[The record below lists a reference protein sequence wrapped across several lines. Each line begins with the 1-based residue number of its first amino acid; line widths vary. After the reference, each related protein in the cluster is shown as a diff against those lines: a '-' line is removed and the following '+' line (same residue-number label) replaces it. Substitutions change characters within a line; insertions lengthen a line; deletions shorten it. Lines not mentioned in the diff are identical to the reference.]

1 MDFTICVNQCYMTI
15 MMLRDIQHKH
25 NYAINISPAF
35 YHTVIRCFMQSLFVD
50 ISKMFDNNNRNESIT
65 TLLNS
70 IRDNLQLV
78 DDHPVT
84 INNFRTLDDISPT
97 TMNFQSIEGLINHFL
112 NEIKKNQSDIASVR
126 KLRNKY
132 YGHLDKSSQDGLK
145 KLFKDN
151 SVSLDIMGKLLIL
164 NTNICNAL
172 NVYFFDKTV
181 IPLVINH
188 DDLYYTISC
197 LEKYKDFSE
206 KYKDY
211 I

>member
-1 MDFTICVNQCYMTI
+1 MNFTIGVNQSYMTI
-15 MMLRDIQHKH
+15 MMLRDIQNNH
-25 NYAINISPAF
+25 NDVINISPVF
-35 YHTVIRCFMQSLFVD
+35 YHTVIRCCIQSLFVD
-50 ISKMFDNNNRNESIT
+50 ISKIFDKNDRNESIT
-65 TLLNS
+65 VLLNS
-70 IRDNLQLV
+70 IRDNLQQI
-78 DDHPVT
+78 DNHPVI
-84 INNFRTLDDISPT
+84 INCFSSIDDKSPSSIS
-97 TMNFQSIEGLINHFL
+97 FQSIEDLVNYVL
-112 NEIKKNQSDIASVR
+112 DEIQKNQSDIDSVR
-126 KLRNKY
+126 NLRNKY

-151 SVSLDIMGKLLIL
+151 SVSLDIMEKLLIL